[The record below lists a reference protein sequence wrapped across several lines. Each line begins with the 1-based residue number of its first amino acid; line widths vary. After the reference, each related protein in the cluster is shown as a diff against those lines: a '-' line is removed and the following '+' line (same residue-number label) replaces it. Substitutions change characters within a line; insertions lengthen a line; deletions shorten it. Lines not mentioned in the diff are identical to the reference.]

1 MPYWRLTR
9 VIDNQKESPL
19 GKPPF
24 DLRHLRTF
32 VGVAE
37 QRHFARGA
45 ALLDLSQPAASKQ
58 IRRLELDVGTQL
70 LRRTSRQVE
79 LTPAGQALLEDARR
93 LLEQADRLTL
103 HAQRIARG
111 SVGRI
116 TIGFRDSAAN
126 DFLPQLIRRFREQHP
141 TVELVLEECAS
152 GAEQL
157 ARKREVPLDAL
168 ATESFVLWPRRAHPA
183 VYDATFGP
191 GGTLGFVPRIAHE
204 AIGTLSVLGLVAAG
218 LGVSLLPASVLAI
231 TRRNVTLRPLAP
243 PAPVLQLGIV
253 RRLDDHSKPLANFTA
268 TAIDIARDRGLPSPS
283 GTAKT

>member
-1 MPYWRLTR
+1 
-9 VIDNQKESPL
+9 
-19 GKPPF
+19 
-24 DLRHLRTF
+24 
-32 VGVAE
+32 
-37 QRHFARGA
+37 
-45 ALLDLSQPAASKQ
+45 
-58 IRRLELDVGTQL
+58 LDVL
-70 LRRTSRQVE
+70 FDEPLV
-79 LTPAGQALLEDARR
+79 A
-93 LLEQADRLTL
+93 
-103 HAQRIARG
+103 
-111 SVGRI
+111 V
-116 TIGFRDSAAN
+116 
-126 DFLPQLIRRFREQHP
+126 LPDTHP
-141 TVELVLEECAS
+141 
-152 GAEQL
+152 L
-157 ARKREVPLDAL
+157 ARKREVPLGAL